1 MLWKRIPS
9 SPLLAACE
17 CHVRG
22 SYNAFCNAETG
33 QCHCFP
39 GVYGRQCDRCLPG
52 FWGFPS
58 CQPCHCNGHA
68 DDCSPYT
75 GECLSCR
82 DHTAGHNCER
92 YGALTPPRPLSF
104 LAAGWVQQLLPSG
117 AGAQVGVK
125 SPGKVPGPWEP
136 EQHWWSWRRMGAG
149 TPSSL
154 PAALCLPAAPA
165 QVSKSTLQDP
175 RASERFSPL
184 EAP

>member
-1 MLWKRIPS
+1 MRQMRPWHLRVWAEWMPTYVKPWLWAVLQSGPCVQGLPWKHSPS
-9 SPLLAACE
+9 PALLAACE

-22 SYNAFCNAETG
+22 SYNTFCDVETG

-92 YGALTPPRPLSF
+92 YGAH
-104 LAAGWVQQLLPSG
+104 
-117 AGAQVGVK
+117 
-125 SPGKVPGPWEP
+125 PGP
-136 EQHWWSWRRMGAG
+136 G
-149 TPSSL
+149 PSPSPQQQGNSSCSP
-154 PAALCLPAAPA
+154 PAMSHRC
-165 QVSKSTLQDP
+165 V
-175 RASERFSPL
+175 
-184 EAP
+184 

>member
-1 MLWKRIPS
+1 MSAQCGGKAVRQMCPRHLRVWAQRLQAYVRPRPLCWAANGAGHWALKHSPFP
-9 SPLLAACE
+9 PLLAACE

-22 SYNAFCNAETG
+22 SYNAFCDAETG

-75 GECLSCR
+75 GECLHCR

-92 YGALTPPRPLSF
+92 YL
-104 LAAGWVQQLLPSG
+104 
-117 AGAQVGVK
+117 
-125 SPGKVPGPWEP
+125 
-136 EQHWWSWRRMGAG
+136 
-149 TPSSL
+149 
-154 PAALCLPAAPA
+154 
-165 QVSKSTLQDP
+165 
-175 RASERFSPL
+175 
-184 EAP
+184 